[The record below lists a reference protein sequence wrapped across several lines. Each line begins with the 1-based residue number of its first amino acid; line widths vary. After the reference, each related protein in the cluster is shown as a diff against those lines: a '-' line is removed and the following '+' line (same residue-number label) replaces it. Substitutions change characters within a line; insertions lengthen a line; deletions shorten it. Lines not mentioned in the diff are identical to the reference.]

1 MFNIGYRTIKT
12 AIGAGI
18 AIGIAQFLGL
28 NFYISAG
35 IITILCIKP
44 TKKASLYS
52 AWQRF
57 IACLLAMLF
66 AVAFFHIL
74 GYHPW
79 TITLVLLLFIP
90 SLVKLKA
97 QDAVGTS
104 SVIILQ
110 LYSLEQTSWAIIW
123 NQFQVIVIG
132 IGVALLINW
141 YMPSMERRIKQ
152 YRKRIEENFSIILKE
167 FAVYLRKGDSD
178 WAGKEIIETG
188 DILKEAKMLS
198 LKDIENHPFR
208 EKDSYYTYFKMRE
221 EQFEILE
228 RLMPMIA
235 SLDKTYK
242 QGEHIADFLERLSQ
256 KVSPQNTANLF
267 LEDLR
272 AMRAEFRESPLP
284 KDRKEF
290 EIRSALAHFVNE
302 MEKYLELKSNL
313 QKTSDLEE
321 SKRQMLFQRLFGRTN

>member
-1 MFNIGYRTIKT
+1 MFSVGYRTIKT

-18 AIGIAQFLGL
+18 AIGIAQLLGL

-57 IACLLAMLF
+57 IACLLAMVF
-66 AVAFFHIL
+66 AVIFFHIL

-79 TITLVLLLFIP
+79 TIMLVLILFIP

-110 LYSLEQTSWAIIW
+110 LYSLEKTTIGIIW

-141 YMPSMERRIKQ
+141 YMPSVESKIIK
-152 YRKRIEENFSIILKE
+152 YRKKIEDNFSIILKE

-188 DILKEAKMLS
+188 DILKEAKLLS

-208 EKDSYYTYFKMRE
+208 EKDSYYAYFIMRE

-228 RLMPMIA
+228 RLMPKIA

-242 QGEHIADFLERLSQ
+242 QGELIADFLERLSQ
-256 KVSPQNTANLF
+256 KVSPKNTADVF
-267 LEDLR
+267 LDDLE

-284 KDRKEF
+284 KDRTEF

-302 MEKYLELKSNL
+302 MESYLELKSQLKQPANSGEIKQL
-313 QKTSDLEE
+313 K
-321 SKRQMLFQRLFGRTN
+321 